1 MAENKKIAVITSGGD
16 APGMN
21 AAVRSVVRTAI
32 DLGAEVY
39 GVKRGY
45 AGLIEGDLTLLK
57 ERDVSGTIQ
66 LGGTFLGTARSEE
79 FKKADNQKQCV
90 ENLKTQGI
98 NGIIVIGGNGSQAG
112 AHALNELG
120 LDVMGVA
127 STVDNDLFGTDISIG
142 ADTALNTIVESI
154 DKIKTTARSHQR
166 AFLIEVMGRRY
177 GYLALMAGIA
187 GGAELVVTPEFE
199 IEPADVAKGLLKA
212 YEDGKQFAIVL
223 VTDGAKNN
231 AEKIAAYFKKH
242 QKEIGYELRITI
254 LGHVQRGG
262 SPSVFD
268 RLLATRLGAEATKAL
283 IEGESGKLAGWCKG
297 EICLTPLKEIV
308 GKSKEL
314 DMGMWE
320 LGKILAK

>member
-16 APGMN
+16 SPGMN
-21 AAVRSVVRTAI
+21 AAVRAVVRMGA

-57 ERDVSGTIQ
+57 ERDVSGIIQ

-79 FKKADNQKQCV
+79 FKKSDNQKQSV
-90 ENLKTQGI
+90 ENLKKQGI
-98 NGIIVIGGNGSQAG
+98 SGIIVIGGNGSQAG
-112 AHALNELG
+112 ANALDELD
-120 LDVMGVA
+120 LDVIGVA
-127 STVDNDLFGTDISIG
+127 STVDNDLYGTDISIG
-142 ADTALNTIVESI
+142 TDTALNTIVESI

-177 GYLALMAGIA
+177 GYLALMAGVA

-262 SPSVFD
+262 SPTVFD
-268 RLLATRLGAEATKAL
+268 RLLATRLGSEAAKAL
-283 IEGESGKLAGWCKG
+283 IEGESGKLVGWCDG
-297 EICLTPLKEIV
+297 GICLTPLKEIV